1 MSVLSE
7 LPDILVTSS
16 DSIVEDVEESNLL
29 GDETYFCP
37 VPPSEL
43 FIVLVE
49 KVGFSRFFLFFMDF
63 DRADGVGMFFETF

>member
-7 LPDILVTSS
+7 LPDILVTLS

-37 VPPSEL
+37 VSSSEL

-49 KVGFSRFFLFFMDF
+49 KVGFSRFFLFFIDF
-63 DRADGVGMFFETF
+63 DRADGVGIFFETF